1 MNESQR
7 RAWLAL
13 GLGPRWEWS
22 GSRHE
27 DRADGE
33 TAVLADAE
41 GDGIGHGDRDRVGHG
56 APGEAGGIDV
66 RLIGRPDPARVAPA
80 SIVDDPSVDDPPPAS
95 RPATLDERRAA
106 IAACDWLDLRETV
119 AACQACGLCKSRSHT
134 VFGVGDEAADWFVL
148 GEAPGAEED
157 RRGEPF
163 VGRAGQLLDAMLAAV
178 GMSRRS
184 DARRSDARRS
194 DARRGG
200 VFIANVLKCRPPGNR
215 DPSPD
220 ETARCEPFL
229 QRQLELVSPKLILV
243 VGKVAAQSLLGTEAS
258 LTSLRGRVHSHRVGQ
273 RDIPVVVTY
282 HPAYLLRK
290 PEDKA
295 KAWVDLQL
303 AMRSSREA
311 PG

>member
-22 GSRHE
+22 ATDDE
-27 DRADGE
+27 ALADGG
-33 TAVLADAE
+33 TGVLVEAE
-41 GDGIGHGDRDRVGHG
+41 GDGIGYG
-56 APGEAGGIDV
+56 
-66 RLIGRPDPARVAPA
+66 DPAAAPLSA
-80 SIVDDPSVDDPPPAS
+80 
-95 RPATLDERRAA
+95 LDERRAA
-106 IAACDWLDLRETV
+106 IAASSWPELREAV
-119 AACQACGLCKSRSHT
+119 AACQACGLCRSRSNT

-163 VGRAGQLLDAMLAAV
+163 VGRAGQLLDSMLAAV
-178 GMSRRS
+178 GKSRRG
-184 DARRSDARRS
+184 DAQ
-194 DARRGG
+194 RGG

-220 ETARCEPFL
+220 EAARCEPFL

-258 LTSLRGRVHSHRVGQ
+258 LASLRGRVHTHRVGH
-273 RDIPVVVTY
+273 REIPVVVTY
-282 HPAYLLRK
+282 HPAYLLRR

-303 AMRSSREA
+303 AMRSTREA
-311 PG
+311 SG